1 MESPEDRRL
10 RGFLAE
16 PPLGIRGL
24 TAAELEVFAAAVT
37 HPSLSAE
44 EADRGRHV
52 PDYQRL
58 EFLGDSVIKH
68 AVCDSLCRSHD
79 DPEDINRRKEDLIE
93 NTNLAGVLERIG
105 GQSVIRISSKN
116 LANMN
121 PAGVSHMHADV
132 LEALCGAVFTVHGQ
146 GAAQKLACSL
156 LDLEAGNDPA
166 ADVPLAP
173 AVSVS
178 ERLTAGPVADRCSAL
193 IAAAAAG
200 PDSDHRLCRARLAM
214 LGDSVL
220 ELTVSSALY
229 GHGGLDE
236 GGMTSFRQA
245 VMESDRLGD
254 WVSEAEP
261 GLFPGGASRRVMAE
275 TYKAVLGALAVCYGF
290 GRASDA
296 ASAAVPLPVI

>member
-68 AVCDSLCRSHD
+68 AVCDSLCRPCE

-93 NTNLAGVLERIG
+93 NANLARVLEGIG
-105 GQSVIRISSKN
+105 GHSVIRISRKN

-121 PAGVSHMHADV
+121 PAGVLHMHADV
-132 LEALCGAVFTVHGQ
+132 LEALCGAVSAVRGQ
-146 GAAQKLACSL
+146 EAAQMLACKL
-156 LDLEAGNDPA
+156 LGLEVGHDFGS
-166 ADVPLAP
+166 DVPPAP
-173 AVSVS
+173 AVRVS
-178 ERLTAGPVADRCSAL
+178 ERLTAGPVSDRCSAL

-200 PDSDHRLCRARLAM
+200 PDSDHRLCRVRLAM
-214 LGDSVL
+214 IGDSVL
-220 ELTVSSALY
+220 ELTVSSAVY

-245 VMESDRLGD
+245 VVESDRLGG
-254 WVSEAEP
+254 WVCEAEP
-261 GLFPGGASRRVMAE
+261 ALLPDGTSLRVAAE
-275 TYKAVLGALAVCYGF
+275 TYKAVLGALAVCHGF
-290 GRASDA
+290 GRASEA
-296 ASAAVPLPVI
+296 ASAAVPLPII

>member
-44 EADRGRHV
+44 EADRGRRV

-68 AVCDSLCRSHD
+68 AVCDSLCRSCE
-79 DPEDINRRKEDLIE
+79 DPEDINRRKEDLVE
-93 NTNLAGVLERIG
+93 NANLAQVLEGIG
-105 GQSVIRISSKN
+105 GHSVIRISRKN

-132 LEALCGAVFTVHGQ
+132 LEALCGAVSAVRGQ
-146 GAAQKLACSL
+146 EAAQTLACEML
-156 LDLEAGNDPA
+156 GLEIGQVFA
-166 ADVPLAP
+166 ADVPPYAP
-173 AVSVS
+173 SCAS
-178 ERLTAGPVADRCSAL
+178 EGLTAGPVSERCSAL

-200 PDSDHRLCRARLAM
+200 PDSEHRLCRVRLAM

-220 ELTVSSALY
+220 DLTVSSAVFR
-229 GHGGLDE
+229 HGGLDE
-236 GGMTSFRQA
+236 GGMTSFRQR
-245 VMESDRLGD
+245 VMESDRLGG
-254 WVSEAEP
+254 WVAEADP
-261 GLFPGGASRRVMAE
+261 GLFPDGTSPRVAAE
-275 TYKAVLGALAVCYGF
+275 TYKAVLGALAVCHGF
-290 GRASDA
+290 GRASEA
-296 ASAAVPLPVI
+296 ASAAVPLPII

>member
-1 MESPEDRRL
+1 MESSEDRRL

-68 AVCDSLCRSHD
+68 AVCDSLCRSYD
-79 DPEDINRRKEDLIE
+79 DSEDINRRKEDLIE
-93 NTNLAGVLERIG
+93 NANLARVLERIG
-105 GQSVIRISSKN
+105 GHSVIRISRKN

-121 PAGVSHMHADV
+121 PVGVSHIHADV
-132 LEALCGAVFTVHGQ
+132 LEALCGAVFAVRGQ
-146 GAAQKLACSL
+146 EVAQTLACKL
-156 LDLEAGNDPA
+156 LGLEVGHDFG
-166 ADVPLAP
+166 ADVPSAP
-173 AVSVS
+173 AVHVS
-178 ERLTAGPVADRCSAL
+178 ERFTAGPVSDRCSAL
-193 IAAAAAG
+193 VAAAAAG

-214 LGDSVL
+214 IGDSVL
-220 ELTVSSALY
+220 ELTVSSAVF

-236 GGMTSFRQA
+236 GGMTSFRQT

-261 GLFPGGASRRVMAE
+261 ALFPDGTSPRVAAE
-275 TYKAVLGALAVCYGF
+275 TYKAVLGALAVCHGF

-296 ASAAVPLPVI
+296 ASETVPLPII